1 MIHPLEPR
9 RLLSATYDGTTEILS
24 FDATSGGDTIVL
36 NVVKNELDISVNG
49 TVNKFNAAKV
59 SSIHVDAGAGPDKI
73 TATLKIP
80 LVIHGGKGDD
90 TITGGEGND
99 ILFGDGGSNNISGG
113 SGDDT
118 IHAGLQ
124 ADTLN
129 GDKGNDTF
137 IPDNKT
143 PEDEII
149 GGSGFDF
156 VDYENSSAAVVIDV
170 STATK
175 PGKVTDLLH
184 SDIEFV
190 RGSSFN
196 DSISNSSGQGMK
208 MYGGPGNDTL
218 IGGKDDDTIDG
229 GTGIDS
235 ILGNGGGDHLRTKD
249 GQIDIVDGGSGKDIL
264 ENFDRSGTID
274 SISNI
279 P

>member
-1 MIHPLEPR
+1 MIQPLEAR
-9 RLLSATYDGTTEILS
+9 YLRSASYDPATRIASVVGTS
-24 FDATSGGDTIVL
+24 AGDNITL
-36 NVVKNELDISVNG
+36 NVVANDLDISVNG
-49 TVNKFNAAKV
+49 ALTRIHGVKV
-59 SSIHVDAGAGPDKI
+59 SSIHVDAGSGSDRI
-73 TATLKIP
+73 TAKLKIP
-80 LVIHGGKGDD
+80 LLIHGDKGNDV
-90 TITGGEGND
+90 ITAGEGND
-99 ILFGDGGSNNISGG
+99 TLFGDGGSNNISGG

-137 IPDNKT
+137 IPDKKK

-156 VDYENSSAAVVIDV
+156 VDYEDSSTAVVIDV

-190 RGSSFN
+190 RGSDFN

-208 MYGGPGNDTL
+208 LYGGRGNDT
-218 IGGKDDDTIDG
+218 ITGGSADDTIDG

-249 GQIDIVDGGSGKDIL
+249 GQVDIVDGGSGKDIL
-264 ENFDRSGTID
+264 EDFDRAGTID

>member
-1 MIHPLEPR
+1 
-9 RLLSATYDGTTEILS
+9 
-24 FDATSGGDTIVL
+24 
-36 NVVKNELDISVNG
+36 
-49 TVNKFNAAKV
+49 
-59 SSIHVDAGAGPDKI
+59 
-73 TATLKIP
+73 
-80 LVIHGGKGDD
+80 
-90 TITGGEGND
+90 
-99 ILFGDGGSNNISGG
+99 
-113 SGDDT
+113 
-118 IHAGLQ
+118 
-124 ADTLN
+124 
-129 GDKGNDTF
+129 
-137 IPDNKT
+137 
-143 PEDEII
+143 
-149 GGSGFDF
+149 
-156 VDYENSSAAVVIDV
+156 VIDV